1 MGHGR
6 IKLLGILRAGPQHQ
20 INGEI
25 KVIDIP
31 TAQAAISE
39 SSIPMNLGLVIKSK
53 LILDFGPI
61 FENLL
66 DNIVPENIEQFESK
80 EITTK
85 DI

>member
-6 IKLLGILRAGPQHQ
+6 IKLLGILRAGPQYQ

-25 KVIDIP
+25 KVVDIP

-39 SSIPMNLGLVIKSK
+39 SSIPVNLGLVIKSK

-66 DNIVPENIEQFESK
+66 DDTIPNNIEQF
-80 EITTK
+80 
-85 DI
+85 